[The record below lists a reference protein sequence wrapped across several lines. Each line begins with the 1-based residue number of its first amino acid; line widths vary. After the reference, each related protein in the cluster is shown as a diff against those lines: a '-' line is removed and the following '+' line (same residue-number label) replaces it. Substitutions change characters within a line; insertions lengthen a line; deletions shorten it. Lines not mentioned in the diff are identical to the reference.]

1 MGSYDSADHVH
12 ADGEDAN
19 FCAYMVEVEVDP
31 DTGQVRPTDAV
42 LVVDVGTIINPLGHQ
57 GQLEGGFVFGLGNA
71 TMEELVID
79 EGKVVT
85 ANLGDYK
92 LPTQMDVPPLRT
104 VLIPTDIGP
113 GPFGA
118 KAAGELVNNAVLPA
132 VVNAVWDATGVRV
145 TEIPVTA
152 ERVFEALRA

>member
-1 MGSYDSADHVH
+1 
-12 ADGEDAN
+12 
-19 FCAYMVEVEVDP
+19 MVEVEVDKA
-31 DTGQVRPTDAV
+31 TGQVRPTDAV

-79 EGKVVT
+79 EGRVAT

-104 VLIPTDIGP
+104 VLIPTGIGP

-132 VVNAVWDATGVRV
+132 VVSAVWDATGVRV
-145 TEIPVTA
+145 TDIPVTA
-152 ERVFEALRA
+152 ERVFDALNAPP